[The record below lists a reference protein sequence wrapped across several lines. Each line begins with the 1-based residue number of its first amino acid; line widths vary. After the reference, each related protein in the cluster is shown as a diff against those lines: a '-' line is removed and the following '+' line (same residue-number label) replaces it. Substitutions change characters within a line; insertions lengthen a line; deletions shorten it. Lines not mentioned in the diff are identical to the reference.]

1 MGFKSKFFSVKG
13 QVERLKN
20 VAGVLKAP
28 FTGGKVYGNTPNG
41 TLDKVV
47 EVVSN
52 NPFKTAFVAGTV
64 ANIPKAV
71 KVGKTFLSSRLP
83 KGKIPKPGKKGYT
96 EPGTISPQDAP
107 RSTSTPSAAES
118 PGLIEPSVTAGGTT
132 TPSTPIR
139 TPRTS
144 KPRRATKRRAAP
156 KRKTTR
162 KRGRASRARRV
173 RRSPRSR
180 RTRKPRY
187 GTAKQYARKGGK
199 SVKYTK
205 KGQPYIIL
213 ADGRARFVKGK
224 RR

>member
-1 MGFKSKFFSVKG
+1 MGFKNKFLSFKG

-28 FTGGKVYGNTPNG
+28 FTGSKVYGNTPSG

-71 KVGKTFLSSRLP
+71 KLGKTFLSSRLP
-83 KGKIPKPGKKGYT
+83 KGKIVKPGKKGYRD
-96 EPGTISPQDAP
+96 EPGTISPQDVP
-107 RSTSTPSAAES
+107 RSTTTSAVDTP
-118 PGLIEPSVTAGGTT
+118 GTIEPSVTAGGTITPT
-132 TPSTPIR
+132 TK
-139 TPRTS
+139 PRAS
-144 KPRRATKRRAAP
+144 RPRRATKRRAP
-156 KRKTTR
+156 LKRKR
-162 KRGRASRARRV
+162 ARPRARASRARRV
-173 RRSPRSR
+173 RRSPRTR

-205 KGQPYIIL
+205 NGQPYIIL